1 MSDGSFNPNTISSF
15 PWPSRAEIEK
25 AFEDFDPEYRELALN
40 EQNIVAN
47 NINEVKKVLS
57 QTIYYSQKEELIKP
71 LKTQL
76 NLRLPQSLKNSNPE
90 TETIKK
96 DLLFYK
102 KAYEIEAANINKIIV
117 STNVLNNQLITP
129 LKAIKETLK
138 LYIEDYINKIKDIS
152 IPLKNKKEGIDNIN
166 VDKNNEKQ
174 FKENVKEINNEMD
187 SYQDKSIKFLQEYT
201 SLNKELS
208 SDIINFIQSY
218 GELKD
223 SVVTLKK
230 EMSEGFTIF
239 ENCTPEFENLEDK
252 ERIKMAMSSILAPLS
267 KITKLISESENK
279 LEKAQSDKNEK
290 MPTSG
295 LANKMKKI
303 CDELNKKAK
312 IITDKINQARL
323 KINLQEIKANEF
335 NLEPPNIN
343 EIEDNINKMKN
354 KIEETDK
361 NNSKIKNEIMK
372 KIEDDIN
379 ISRLDILFIID
390 CTNSNNTYLDDIKT
404 NFNRMISEIYKSC
417 PTSTIYIGLIGYR
430 DIGDLEL
437 GDEYIDID
445 FTQNKEEIYKQIENL
460 EFFGGGDEAED
471 LAGAFDMALKKQWKG
486 FSRFAIL
493 ATDAPCHGIEFHSKE
508 VEDNF
513 PEGDPYH
520 RDIKAS
526 AKEFANKGISLFCGK
541 FFNKDF
547 IDTTE
552 QMFEILKKKYDEGKP
567 KCSIIEFTVQECED
581 LCETII
587 RKASNIYITRKI

>member
-1 MSDGSFNPNTISSF
+1 MSQKSFNTNSSSSF
-15 PWPSRAEIEK
+15 PSLSITEIK
-25 AFEDFDPEYRELALN
+25 DAFDNLAPEYRELALN

-57 QTIYYSQKEELIKP
+57 KTIYDSKKAELIKP

-239 ENCTPEFENLEDK
+239 DGN
-252 ERIKMAMSSILAPLS
+252 
-267 KITKLISESENK
+267 
-279 LEKAQSDKNEK
+279 
-290 MPTSG
+290 
-295 LANKMKKI
+295 
-303 CDELNKKAK
+303 ELNTSP
-312 IITDKINQARL
+312 II
-323 KINLQEIKANEF
+323 
-335 NLEPPNIN
+335 
-343 EIEDNINKMKN
+343 
-354 KIEETDK
+354 
-361 NNSKIKNEIMK
+361 
-372 KIEDDIN
+372 
-379 ISRLDILFIID
+379 
-390 CTNSNNTYLDDIKT
+390 
-404 NFNRMISEIYKSC
+404 
-417 PTSTIYIGLIGYR
+417 
-430 DIGDLEL
+430 
-437 GDEYIDID
+437 
-445 FTQNKEEIYKQIENL
+445 
-460 EFFGGGDEAED
+460 
-471 LAGAFDMALKKQWKG
+471 
-486 FSRFAIL
+486 
-493 ATDAPCHGIEFHSKE
+493 
-508 VEDNF
+508 
-513 PEGDPYH
+513 
-520 RDIKAS
+520 
-526 AKEFANKGISLFCGK
+526 
-541 FFNKDF
+541 
-547 IDTTE
+547 
-552 QMFEILKKKYDEGKP
+552 
-567 KCSIIEFTVQECED
+567 
-581 LCETII
+581 
-587 RKASNIYITRKI
+587 